1 MESSAGEASQV
12 PYPQYTPCHQHRR
25 QVRDFFSVDQAM
37 PPVWLA
43 SDVHL
48 AELHGRRAA
57 GSQLPAGIGCCAR
70 PLHLEGCATC
80 GCSPVRTHCCRGD
93 PSPCGCCTSAVQTGR
108 TPADCDSHRS
118 GVRSALRAPA
128 SPAVSLVP
136 QVQNHVQQGAETR
149 SSLTVLPLQGS
160 EVEVLVDPVV
170 RALSGT
176 EPVEAVVCS
185 VVVLL
190 STGYPQ

>member
-1 MESSAGEASQV
+1 M
-12 PYPQYTPCHQHRR
+12 
-25 QVRDFFSVDQAM
+25 
-37 PPVWLA
+37 
-43 SDVHL
+43 
-48 AELHGRRAA
+48 
-57 GSQLPAGIGCCAR
+57 
-70 PLHLEGCATC
+70 
-80 GCSPVRTHCCRGD
+80 
-93 PSPCGCCTSAVQTGR
+93 
-108 TPADCDSHRS
+108 
-118 GVRSALRAPA
+118 
-128 SPAVSLVP
+128 P

-176 EPVEAVVCS
+176 EQVEAVVVYS